1 MITILYIV
9 SKIKYDYELCY
20 VRWQHLLP
28 KTDKNMTTNYKMIAT
43 DTIYFNLR
51 FKLLLNSFP
60 GMVLWVEPTKRSPIL
75 FTTILVQQGL
85 QNRRRLSQEESSGF
99 IARPIFDRYRFA
111 HCKHLNLI
119 ILVFK
124 HPHHHSEDV
133 TNQTATGVCYISTSI
148 LLLLPI
154 CRRYHHH
161 YVQHQA
167 RNLLDFVPRSGFGP
181 TGEESKC

>member
-85 QNRRRLSQEESSGF
+85 QNRRRLSKEERDSSSRGFTSTRISNSSGF
-99 IARPIFDRYRFA
+99 ITRFTYDRYELI
-111 HCKHLNLI
+111 HLLYVHLCGWMLVDFR
-119 ILVFK
+119 IL
-124 HPHHHSEDV
+124 
-133 TNQTATGVCYISTSI
+133 
-148 LLLLPI
+148 
-154 CRRYHHH
+154 
-161 YVQHQA
+161 
-167 RNLLDFVPRSGFGP
+167 
-181 TGEESKC
+181 